1 MAGITLAQAQSQLQK
16 YLDAETSVLAG
27 QSYEIAGRKLTR
39 ANLDFIQKGIDLW
52 DGRVKNLSN
61 KAAGRTRAVSVRPGW

>member
-1 MAGITLAQAQSQLQK
+1 MAGITLAQAQTQLQK
-16 YLDAETSVLAG
+16 YLDAETAVLAG

-39 ANLDFIQKGIDLW
+39 ANLEFIQKGVEIW
-52 DGRVKNLSN
+52 DDRVKTLSN